1 VLQRVAR
8 HKKPGHTSL
17 LPYRQAVRLGVALVD
32 RAAAVVAGGVVG
44 VADPESP
51 ARVAGHRVHRA
62 DAAERGVT
70 PVVGVVRAPADH
82 QLVDAG
88 DVGAVRGTL
97 VLDADGHRGV
107 GPAGAGRAD
116 VVVTALRVAGV
127 PLDVHP
133 HGHTLA
139 GCQRSRR
146 RRQRQR
152 VIRRVDVVR
161 AVARAGRHI
170 ERAARRQGGGLQAED
185 DRHHCEQTC
194 EHRRPGLTLAHK
206 HLILLVTD
214 AARFLGSLT
223 KLQERYFL
231 NCEIFNSLPFYGRCT
246 RVTYFAATPSGKNL
260 SVNLSILNFQPG
272 ITTRLPRLNP
282 AYAAAAT

>member
-32 RAAAVVAGGVVG
+32 RAAAVVAGGVIG
-44 VADPESP
+44 IADPEPP
-51 ARVAGHRVHRA
+51 ARVAGDRVHRA
-62 DAAERGVT
+62 DAAERGVA

-133 HGHTLA
+133 HGDALA
-139 GCQRSRR
+139 SRQGTRR

-152 VIRRVDVVR
+152 VVRRVDVVR
-161 AVARAGRHI
+161 AVARASRHV
-170 ERAARRQGGGLQAED
+170 ERAARRQGRGLQAED
-185 DRHHCEQTC
+185 DRSHRDQTG
-194 EHRRPGLTLAHK
+194 EHRRQGLTDTHK
-206 HLILLVTD
+206 HLILSVTD
-214 AARFLGSLT
+214 ATRFLGSLT
-223 KLQERYFL
+223 KLQERHSL
-231 NCEIFNSLPFYGRCT
+231 NCEIFNSLRFYGRCT
-246 RVTYFAATPSGKNL
+246 RATYFAATPSGKNL
-260 SVNLSILNFQPG
+260 STNLSNVNFQPG